1 MTWSRSIAGCRLAGL
16 AVFLALAW
24 TLACGGSATELPP
37 APANT
42 PTTIPAAATSA
53 PATLA
58 PTAVAPTNTPAAAM
72 PENASGLEVILATTV
87 LEVGEQRL
95 AFILASSKGLLKDA
109 DVTVTPVYLGDGSED
124 GSAGAMLETSFHLWP
139 YGVRG
144 AYATNIEFDQAG
156 PWRLDINVSGAE
168 ASGLAT
174 LEIEVVDESPV
185 PALGAM
191 APLSNSKT
199 LDGVGAI
206 EKLTTDYSPDPD
218 LYRISIAE
226 AVAGPLPTVVVFATP
241 AFCTTATCGPQV
253 DAVTELKDAH
263 TEEANFIHI
272 EIYDNPE
279 EIQGNLDRARIT
291 ETVDEWGLSALPHW
305 FNESW
310 TFILDAEGRVR
321 GRFEGFATL
330 VELEASLASVSSG
343 G

>member
-24 TLACGGSATELPP
+24 TLACGGSATEPP
-37 APANT
+37 
-42 PTTIPAAATSA
+42 PAAATS
-53 PATLA
+53 A

-109 DVTVTPVYLGDGSED
+109 DVTVTPVYLGDGSGDGPEDGPED

-156 PWRLDINVSGAE
+156 PWRLDIDVSGAE